1 MSASVLRHFDRSRKA
16 VLETDSS
23 DHVND
28 EVLFQYNDEGLL
40 HPVAF
45 YSKNLL
51 PAECNYEIYD
61 KELLAIVRCLEH
73 WRSELEATDL
83 PIEIFTDHKSL
94 KHFMTTKELTRRQ
107 VR

>member
-1 MSASVLRHFDRSRKA
+1 MSTSVLKHFNRFKKT
-16 VLETDSS
+16 VLKTDSS
-23 DHVND
+23 NHVND
-28 EVLFQYNDEGLL
+28 EIFSQYDDEDLL

-61 KELLAIVRCLEH
+61 KKLLAIVRCLEH
-73 WRSELEATDL
+73 WRPELEATDL

-94 KHFMTTKELTRRQ
+94 TSRGHPT
-107 VR
+107 